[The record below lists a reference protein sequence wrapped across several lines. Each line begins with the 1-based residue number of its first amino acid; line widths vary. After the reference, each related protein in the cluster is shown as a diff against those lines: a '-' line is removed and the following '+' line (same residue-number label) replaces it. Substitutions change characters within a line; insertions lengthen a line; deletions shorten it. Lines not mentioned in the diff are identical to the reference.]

1 MSKILKLINNER
13 KNLIVKTKLAYDD
26 LGCTYIDNVDCSTK
40 DYERCEY
47 AIDICGPIDRE
58 ACTGGSVDICTEDDR
73 SGCEEKHYDSC
84 RIDISFCSEA
94 EKYDYDTF

>member
-26 LGCTYIDNVDCSTK
+26 LGCTYIDNVDCSEK

-47 AIDICGPIDRE
+47 AGKQAPQNCHKICKSKG
-58 ACTGGSVDICTEDDR
+58 TE
-73 SGCEEKHYDSC
+73 
-84 RIDISFCSEA
+84 
-94 EKYDYDTF
+94 